1 MSQEKVQAIRDAF
14 RIFNESGVAAATDA
28 FEDLLDPAF
37 RLGEASEV
45 PDRETHSGKGAFI
58 ANLAKLEE
66 SFDALQM
73 EPIEIED
80 LEDQIVVVVSM
91 TARGRGSDVPVET
104 TFAQLWSLRNGRA
117 VTLLDYA
124 TKAEA
129 LEAAGHP
136 E

>member
-1 MSQEKVQAIRDAF
+1 MSEENIEAIRDAF
-14 RIFNESGVAAATDA
+14 RIFNESGVAAATDT
-28 FEDLLDPAF
+28 FEDLLDPDF

-58 ANLAKLEE
+58 ANLAKFEE
-66 SFDALQM
+66 SFDALRL

-80 LEDQIVVVVSM
+80 LEDRIVVVVSM

-117 VTLLDYA
+117 VALRDYA
-124 TKAEA
+124 TKSEA
-129 LEAAGHP
+129 LEAAGSST
-136 E
+136 